1 VCRHLAYL
9 GAPMSLGALVLDRPY
24 ALARQSWAP
33 RFMRGT
39 GTVNVDGFG
48 IGWYGDDEADP
59 VRYRRALPIWADASL
74 PGLASTVR
82 AGAVLAAVRSATPG
96 MPVTEGA
103 CAPFGEGR
111 WLFSHNGAVGGWPDS
126 VASLAATLPVRD
138 LLTLDAPTDSALLW
152 ALVRSRLRGGASP
165 AAALAEVTCAVGAV
179 APGRVNL
186 LLTDGRSIAAT
197 TWGDSL
203 YHRRDD
209 AGITVASEPDDDGPG
224 WAEVPDRT
232 LVTADLSGVSLT
244 PLE

>member
-1 VCRHLAYL
+1 MCRHLAYL
-9 GAPMSLGALVLDRPY
+9 GVPQGLGALLLDRTY

-48 IGWYGDDEADP
+48 IGWYPADGAEP
-59 VRYRRALPIWADASL
+59 VRYRRAVPIWTDASL
-74 PGLASTVR
+74 PALASTVR

-96 MPVTEGA
+96 MPVAEGA
-103 CAPFGEGR
+103 CAPFGEGQ
-111 WLFSHNGAVGGWPDS
+111 WLFSHNGAVAGWPDS
-126 VASLAATLPVRD
+126 VAGLAGTLPVRD

-152 ALVRSRLRGGASP
+152 ALVRSRLRVGATP
-165 AAALAEVTCAVGAV
+165 AAALADITCSVGAV
-179 APGRVNL
+179 AAGRINL

-209 AGITVASEPDDDGPG
+209 AGITVASEPDDDSPE
-224 WAEVPDRT
+224 WTEVPDRT